1 MSGYDLIAFDMDGT
15 LLTSKNKVSESSRE
29 AIARAV
35 ELGKRIAVCTGRAVG
50 EIEPYEENEL
60 QNVRYFVCENG
71 ALLYDS
77 ETKEILSSTVIPD
90 EIVEKIID
98 IIDGEDCML
107 VGYSKGRNLV
117 DSIDAERMDYFYVTR
132 YKELQR
138 KTGKHYD
145 GLYDAYR
152 KEHFPME
159 KMNVYASSV
168 EIRDRLFEQII
179 QLPVTVVY
187 AEDTGFEISP
197 LHMSKGI
204 GLKQLCEIVK
214 IPLEHTIAVGDSDND
229 VKMMKVAGLPVAMG
243 NARECVRE
251 VCKVSVA
258 DTDHGGCA
266 EAIYRYLLGGQKE

>member
-107 VGYSKGRNLV
+107 IGYSKGRNLV
-117 DSIDAERMDYFYVTR
+117 DSIDAERIGISIQSA
-132 YKELQR
+132 ESINSA
-138 KTGKHYD
+138 
-145 GLYDAYR
+145 LYDVMMI
-152 KEHFPME
+152 FGNE
-159 KMNVYASSV
+159 KIKHML
-168 EIRDRLFEQII
+168 DRMPTAEELLHAINS
-179 QLPVTVVY
+179 LKTV
-187 AEDTGFEISP
+187 
-197 LHMSKGI
+197 K
-204 GLKQLCEIVK
+204 
-214 IPLEHTIAVGDSDND
+214 
-229 VKMMKVAGLPVAMG
+229 
-243 NARECVRE
+243 
-251 VCKVSVA
+251 
-258 DTDHGGCA
+258 
-266 EAIYRYLLGGQKE
+266 

>member
-15 LLTSKNKVSESSRE
+15 LLTSKNKVSESSQE

-35 ELGKRIAVCTGRAVG
+35 ELGKKIAVCTGRAVG

-60 QNVRYFVCENG
+60 QKVRYFVCENG

-77 ETKEILSSTVIPD
+77 MTKEILSSTVIPD

-107 VGYSKGRNLV
+107 IGYSDGRNLV
-117 DSIDAERMDYFYVTR
+117 DSTDAERMDYFYVTR

-168 EIRDRLFEQII
+168 EIRDRLFDQII

-204 GLKQLCEIVK
+204 GLQQLCEIVRLP
-214 IPLEHTIAVGDSDND
+214 IERTIAVGDSDND

-243 NARECVRE
+243 NARDCVRE

-258 DTDHGGCA
+258 DNDHGGCA
-266 EAIYRYLLGGQKE
+266 EAIYRYLLGGQNE

>member
-15 LLTSKNKVSESSRE
+15 LLTSKNKVSESSQE

-35 ELGKRIAVCTGRAVG
+35 ELGKKIAVCTGRAVG

-60 QNVRYFVCENG
+60 QKVRYFVCENG

-107 VGYSKGRNLV
+107 IGYSKGRNLV

-138 KTGKHYD
+138 KTGKHHD
-145 GLYDAYR
+145 GLYDVYR

-168 EIRDRLFEQII
+168 EIRDRLFERII

-258 DTDHGGCA
+258 DNDHGGCA
-266 EAIYRYLLGGQKE
+266 EAIYRYLLGGQNE

>member
-107 VGYSKGRNLV
+107 IGRQH
-117 DSIDAERMDYFYVTR
+117 R
-132 YKELQR
+132 
-138 KTGKHYD
+138 
-145 GLYDAYR
+145 
-152 KEHFPME
+152 
-159 KMNVYASSV
+159 
-168 EIRDRLFEQII
+168 
-179 QLPVTVVY
+179 
-187 AEDTGFEISP
+187 
-197 LHMSKGI
+197 
-204 GLKQLCEIVK
+204 C
-214 IPLEHTIAVGDSDND
+214 
-229 VKMMKVAGLPVAMG
+229 
-243 NARECVRE
+243 
-251 VCKVSVA
+251 
-258 DTDHGGCA
+258 
-266 EAIYRYLLGGQKE
+266 

>member
-1 MSGYDLIAFDMDGT
+1 MDGT

-107 VGYSKGRNLV
+107 IGYSKGRNLV

-187 AEDTGFEISP
+187 AEDLKSRRFICQR
-197 LHMSKGI
+197 
-204 GLKQLCEIVK
+204 GL
-214 IPLEHTIAVGDSDND
+214 G
-229 VKMMKVAGLPVAMG
+229 
-243 NARECVRE
+243 
-251 VCKVSVA
+251 
-258 DTDHGGCA
+258 
-266 EAIYRYLLGGQKE
+266 

>member
-1 MSGYDLIAFDMDGT
+1 
-15 LLTSKNKVSESSRE
+15 
-29 AIARAV
+29 
-35 ELGKRIAVCTGRAVG
+35 
-50 EIEPYEENEL
+50 
-60 QNVRYFVCENG
+60 
-71 ALLYDS
+71 
-77 ETKEILSSTVIPD
+77 
-90 EIVEKIID
+90 
-98 IIDGEDCML
+98 
-107 VGYSKGRNLV
+107 
-117 DSIDAERMDYFYVTR
+117 
-132 YKELQR
+132 
-138 KTGKHYD
+138 
-145 GLYDAYR
+145 
-152 KEHFPME
+152 ME
-159 KMNVYASSV
+159 KMNVNASSV

-258 DTDHGGCA
+258 DNDHGGCA
-266 EAIYRYLLGGQKE
+266 EAIYRYLLGGQNE